1 MRPVR
6 AILSRRPLRR
16 DTRGVSAVEFALVLP
31 FLVLLYLGGYQL
43 SDAIAAQR
51 KVTTTTRA
59 IVDLTSRYT
68 TVTNADLDM
77 ILNASRQIM
86 APYPTTNASMTISQ
100 ISIDKDGKGTVD
112 WSRPLHGKALVV
124 GDTFDVPTEIQQPNT
139 TILVAATSYLYVP
152 VVARTL
158 VGDIPM
164 REQIIMSPRAS
175 NSIPLKAS

>member
-1 MRPVR
+1 MKLAC
-6 AILSRRPLRR
+6 AILSRHALRR
-16 DTRGVSAVEFALVLP
+16 DIRGISAVEFALVLP

-86 APYPTTNASMTISQ
+86 APYSTSTASMTISQ
-100 ISIDKDGKGTVD
+100 ISIDATGKGTVD
-112 WSRPLHGKALVV
+112 WSRPFQGTGLLV
-124 GDTFDVPTEIQQPNT
+124 GSTFDVPTEIQQPNT
-139 TILVAATSYLYVP
+139 TILVASTSYLYVP
-152 VVARTL
+152 IVARTL
-158 VGDIPM
+158 LGDIPM